1 MTEPYS
7 NFVLLQSFS
16 YLPDAHILKGALAA
30 EGIESVLLGEN
41 AIDLIPVNNTL
52 LGGIRLMVH
61 HDDYEKAKQIM
72 EAGEASEDPD
82 EEE

>member
-72 EAGEASEDPD
+72 EAGESSEETD

>member
-1 MTEPYS
+1 MKESYS
-7 NFVLLQSFS
+7 NFVILQTFS
-16 YLPDAHILKGALAA
+16 YLPEAYILKGALAA

-41 AIDLIPVNNTL
+41 SIDLIPVNNTL

-72 EAGEASEDPD
+72 EAGETETG
-82 EEE
+82 EE

>member
-1 MTEPYS
+1 MREPYS
-7 NFVLLQSFS
+7 NFVILQTFS
-16 YLPDAHILKGALAA
+16 YLPEAHILKGALAA

-52 LGGIRLMVH
+52 VGGIRLMVH

-72 EAGEASEDPD
+72 KAGESEDG
-82 EEE
+82 EQ